1 MPVHWMPF
9 LVWIIVTAD
18 DNQRVRGT
26 DRFQQN
32 RAQQSAK
39 SRTTG
44 RQTPRLIGGPC
55 GDVDTGRLSGGV
67 PVTAKPRTRTGP
79 RADCISLPVHWGI
92 LPIGTL
98 TSSIGETAPLDE
110 PD

>member
-1 MPVHWMPF
+1 M
-9 LVWIIVTAD
+9 AD
-18 DNQRVRGT
+18 FKTLFGMAGVRAA
-26 DRFQQN
+26 DPPR
-32 RAQQSAK
+32 SADLR
-39 SRTTG
+39 SCCIWR
-44 RQTPRLIGGPC
+44 
-55 GDVDTGRLSGGV
+55 DVDTGRLSGGV

-92 LPIGTL
+92 RPIGTL